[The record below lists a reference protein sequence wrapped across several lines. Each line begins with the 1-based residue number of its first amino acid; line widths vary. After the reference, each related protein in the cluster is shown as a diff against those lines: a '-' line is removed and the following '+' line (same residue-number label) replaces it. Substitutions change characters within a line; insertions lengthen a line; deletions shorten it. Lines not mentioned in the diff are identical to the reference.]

1 MVAITC
7 KLFVIIQQ
15 LTVEMV
21 ESHTSVAVCVDRK
34 SHLTFTF
41 AERLLPIRQL
51 VQSPC
56 SQSKLVVSVQHP
68 QAQGGHLVT
77 TSCNLLQNVEKNFPP
92 TPSGQFK
99 EGKHF
104 K

>member
-7 KLFVIIQQ
+7 KLFVIIQE

-21 ESHTSVAVCVDRK
+21 ESHTFVAVCVDRK
-34 SHLTFTF
+34 SHLSF
-41 AERLLPIRQL
+41 LHLQL
-51 VQSPC
+51 PC
-56 SQSKLVVSVQHP
+56 SQLKLVVSVQHP

-77 TSCNLLQNVEKNFPP
+77 TSCNLLQNVGGEKP
-92 TPSGQFK
+92 TASGQFK

>member
-1 MVAITC
+1 MRSAAGKST
-7 KLFVIIQQ
+7 FVRFARFVHKIVSICLVQYFHFVLQ
-15 LTVEMV
+15 
-21 ESHTSVAVCVDRK
+21 HQI
-34 SHLTFTF
+34 TF

-51 VQSPC
+51 VQLPC
-56 SQSKLVVSVQHP
+56 SQLKLVVSVQHP

-77 TSCNLLQNVEKNFPP
+77 TSCNLLQNVGGKKP
-92 TPSGQFK
+92 TASGQFK